1 MNEEY
6 KINEILLAV
15 NELNKIDKNKIT
27 LVTKQENVSINKE
40 KIPQETINIIKQAEN
55 YINKK

>member
-15 NELNKIDKNKIT
+15 NELNKIDKKKIT